1 MDAEQRAKAL
11 DESFLRTGQT
21 AGPLHGLP
29 VSLKDRFN
37 IEGLESACGYVSWLG
52 EKKGENSEGVL
63 VKRLRRMGAVFFVK
77 TNVPM
82 SMLVGCRPL
91 QIPYG
96 VANTDV
102 IQMGE
107 TNNNIIGSTINPYNR
122 NLSAGGAS
130 GGISMRTH
138 HSSTL

>member
-1 MDAEQRAKAL
+1 MAAEQRAKAL

-21 AGPLHGLP
+21 VGPLHGLP

-52 EKKGENSEGVL
+52 KEKSENNEGIL

-82 SMLVGCRPL
+82 SMLVGCRP
-91 QIPYG
+91 QDMPW
-96 VANTDV
+96 
-102 IQMGE
+102 
-107 TNNNIIGSTINPYNR
+107 
-122 NLSAGGAS
+122 
-130 GGISMRTH
+130 SM
-138 HSSTL
+138 

>member
-1 MDAEQRAKAL
+1 MAAEQRAKAL

-21 AGPLHGLP
+21 VGPLHGLP

-52 EKKGENSEGVL
+52 KEKSENDEGIL

-82 SMLVGCRPL
+82 SMLVGCRP
-91 QIPYG
+91 QDMPW
-96 VANTDV
+96 
-102 IQMGE
+102 
-107 TNNNIIGSTINPYNR
+107 
-122 NLSAGGAS
+122 
-130 GGISMRTH
+130 SM
-138 HSSTL
+138 